1 MEDFTFDEI
10 HENFLGRSDAKHL
23 NTLQTKLS
31 VEQLNTQLIGPDE
44 NIFVLVRR
52 QEPWLQSVSVCIVT
66 IYLLGLST
74 NFRENF
80 TIIGEDSFAR
90 AYSILH
96 VES

>member
-31 VEQLNTQLIGPDE
+31 FEQLNTQLIGPDE
-44 NIFVLVRR
+44 NIFVLIRR

-66 IYLLGLST
+66 IYVA
-74 NFRENF
+74 
-80 TIIGEDSFAR
+80 AR
-90 AYSILH
+90 AVNKISREFHNIHQY
-96 VES
+96 

>member
-31 VEQLNTQLIGPDE
+31 FEQLNTQLIGPDE
-44 NIFVLVRR
+44 NIFVLIRR

-66 IYLLGLST
+66 IYVAAGAVNEFSRGFHNIWRRPLLGPT
-74 NFRENF
+74 PC
-80 TIIGEDSFAR
+80 
-90 AYSILH
+90 
-96 VES
+96 